1 MYLPSDGL
9 LQSLTD
15 LSSTTIWKMAFLLSQ
30 SGHSHK
36 SPGKHEARYKPVK
49 WAEREDL
56 IICLIEVLAAAM
68 KKKGKP
74 QWYL

>member
-1 MYLPSDGL
+1 
-9 LQSLTD
+9 
-15 LSSTTIWKMAFLLSQ
+15 MALLLSQ
-30 SGHSHK
+30 YGHSHK

-49 WAEREDL
+49 WGEKEDL
-56 IICLIEVLAAAM
+56 LIYLIEVLAAAM